1 MTSPSIAKQ
10 ERQHLKPQK
19 KVLEQSLPFW
29 HDLTEAQR
37 SMLLD
42 HFQILSD
49 KKGRIFYDI
58 GYQLRGPKIL
68 TGGIARLFITADE
81 GREITLFHIVDSQ
94 LCLISAICS
103 IQKLPYTFNLEF
115 LSDSLTYYLPAEYY
129 QQLSQENLAV
139 AKMKPADSGKASSG
153 NDYLFKPDCLYA
165 PSQTFG
171 LQTFHVSG
179 ASP

>member
-1 MTSPSIAKQ
+1 
-10 ERQHLKPQK
+10 
-19 KVLEQSLPFW
+19 
-29 HDLTEAQR
+29 
-37 SMLLD
+37 
-42 HFQILSD
+42 
-49 KKGRIFYDI
+49 
-58 GYQLRGPKIL
+58 LRGPKIL

-139 AKMKPADSGKASSG
+139 AKMNQQILEKRLLEMIIS
-153 NDYLFKPDCLYA
+153 L
-165 PSQTFG
+165 SQTAFMPLPKRLACKLSMYQELLHSRCLPLTHEMLAKDLG
-171 LQTFHVSG
+171 VSRETISRLLKEWEAQG
-179 ASP
+179 ILCLRRGQILILEEDMLKEF